1 MVSEQQEEYN
11 NMSIERYNNLISLDL
26 EFLPPQI
33 ISYTPKPKEIDYT
46 RTYIIRY
53 FIQKAND
60 EDSVITEI
68 SYKIYTSFLDNPFYN
83 IVSLDW
89 VIVGDEADVKEK
101 NKKSILYASKTMKAI
116 PLYLQNPLQFLK
128 K

>member
-1 MVSEQQEEYN
+1 
-11 NMSIERYNNLISLDL
+11 MSVDRYNNLISLDVD
-26 EFLPPQI
+26 FLPPGI
-33 ISYTPKPKEIDYT
+33 IAYTPKLKEIDYN
-46 RTYIIRY
+46 RTYITRY

-60 EDSVITEI
+60 ENGVITEI

-89 VIVGDEADVKEK
+89 VVVGEESEVREK
-101 NKKSILYASKTMKAI
+101 NKKSILYTSKTMKAI

>member
-1 MVSEQQEEYN
+1 
-11 NMSIERYNNLISLDL
+11 MSIERYNNLISLDL
-26 EFLPPQI
+26 EFLPPAI

-46 RTYIIRY
+46 RTYITRY

-60 EDSVITEI
+60 EDGVITEI

-89 VIVGDEADVKEK
+89 IIVGNEVDVREK

-116 PLYLQNPLQFLK
+116 PLYLQNPIQFLK